1 MHTQLLVRV
10 KVQRVVAVLLNER
23 ADNRLLIDDACRLVA
38 TAAVHAARVRVAAKH
53 LTRVLV
59 HLTHGTRKL
68 AHFLQANEHVLTQTV
83 VQVFELTN
91 FRVIL
96 QKTKTKIFNFLPF

>member
-1 MHTQLLVRV
+1 MRTQLLVRV
-10 KVQRVVAVLLNER
+10 KVQRVVAVLLDER
-23 ADNRLLIDDACRLVA
+23 ADYGLLIDTRLVA
-38 TAAVHAARVRVAAKH
+38 AAASTHPARVRVTAKN
-53 LTRVLV
+53 LTGILV

-91 FRVIL
+91 FRVI
-96 QKTKTKIFNFLPF
+96 